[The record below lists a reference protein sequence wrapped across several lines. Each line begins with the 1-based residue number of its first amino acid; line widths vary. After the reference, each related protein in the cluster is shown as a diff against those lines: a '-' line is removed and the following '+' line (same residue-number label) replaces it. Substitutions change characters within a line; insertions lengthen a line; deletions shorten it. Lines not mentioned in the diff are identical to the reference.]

1 MDRQPYVSGNKPFL
15 PRTSAP
21 SVLGLSIF
29 LRHPREERHM
39 KAREKRERE
48 SVISAPNLKHPQA
61 LLSPLAVGEEW
72 RHAHL
77 HTSGNLGLL
86 LLPRGH
92 IVLKTWDSVKN
103 PSWVC
108 LERSLYKKP
117 LVHKSAN
124 EFSCPSSL
132 PDKNAMSP
140 SIFGCDYSIP
150 QETLHGFR
158 DRLRIICPLP
168 PYLPCCKCC
177 YQDSNNSLFINWK
190 DFDANRGDGLF

>member
-21 SVLGLSIF
+21 SVLRLSIF
-29 LRHPREERHM
+29 LRHPQEERHT

-48 SVISAPNLKHPQA
+48 VISAPNLKHPWV
-61 LLSPLAVGEEW
+61 LLSPQAVGEEW

-77 HTSGNLGLL
+77 HTSGNLELL
-86 LLPRGH
+86 SLPRGH
-92 IVLKTWDSVKN
+92 IVLKTRDSVKN

-117 LVHKSAN
+117 LVHQSTN

-132 PDKNAMSP
+132 SDK
-140 SIFGCDYSIP
+140 
-150 QETLHGFR
+150 
-158 DRLRIICPLP
+158 LRRMPCPHQVFSVTTSYHKKLMGKSVYTAWFQRQN
-168 PYLPCCKCC
+168 YLP
-177 YQDSNNSLFINWK
+177 SASLFT
-190 DFDANRGDGLF
+190 LL